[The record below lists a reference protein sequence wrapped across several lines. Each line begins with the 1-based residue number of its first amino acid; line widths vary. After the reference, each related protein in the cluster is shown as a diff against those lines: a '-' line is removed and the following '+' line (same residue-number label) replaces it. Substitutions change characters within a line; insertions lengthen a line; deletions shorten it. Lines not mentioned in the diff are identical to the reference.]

1 MVHHQIKVIQAVASM
16 LTEGGRGV
24 NGDSISQ
31 ATRKSLKVI

>member
-24 NGDSISQ
+24 NGTAFPKQ
-31 ATRKSLKVI
+31 PEKALK